1 MTTTPALAPYPYFT
15 DATGTALDGGKIYI
29 GTAGLDPRTNAIA
42 VYQDVAN
49 TITWAQPLRT
59 VSGYAAY
66 QGAPSNFYP
75 SSGSYSILVTTS
87 TGTVIFR
94 NLNVAVIDY
103 AATGGAALIGA
114 NDASSGAK
122 YTTVQGFITYL
133 LSSAGSAIVS
143 HISNLSGGTA
153 RTVKDKLWDVVTPE
167 DFGATSLEGGLS
179 NGAGNAAKF
188 VTALAS
194 NRIVDG
200 GGRTYALDG
209 PIAPT
214 AMVGI
219 RNCGFKWGNTTIM
232 ATQNFLLSIIDKSN
246 LVLENLTF
254 DLGTVENCGSAN
266 DSTRGGLKI
275 STTSEGVTYND
286 YLTVRNIRV
295 FGYGNGT
302 GVYIRSWRYST
313 FDGIKVYNRQV
324 AASPD
329 PSNDCQN
336 GVDISIGK
344 SGTISNIVSR
354 DQTTRLAGTLTKRYS
369 RGVLH
374 FELQDCALTNYAIE
388 NVDQGLDLSGA
399 ITATLTK
406 GNMGLSLSSMSATGC
421 YTYGFKFANCSH
433 DIAASGLVAREFG
446 FVGFVFAG
454 PNSTPVDATKNTQ
467 RIILT
472 GCHAFDPT
480 GTFTTNC
487 YGFRMMESTAS
498 VGYPRGIRMVGCTS
512 TDVSGGGHLY
522 ISFQNDVAYD
532 GSGHM
537 NEIMDCRSFGHTN
550 AASNGFTYTV
560 AQLPASVPVNTRVMV
575 SDCNTTT
582 FNAVAVGGGSSNVSV
597 RYNTS
602 TNDWR
607 IG

>member
-15 DATGTALDGGKIYI
+15 DASGTALDGGKIYI
-29 GTAGLDPRTNAIA
+29 GTAGLDPRTNAIT

-87 TGTVIFR
+87 SGTVIFR

-133 LSSAGSAIVS
+133 LSSAGSAIVGF
-143 HISNLSGGTA
+143 IQNLTNAVS
-153 RTVKDKLWDVVTPE
+153 RTLQSKLRDTVSPE
-167 DFGATSLEGGLS
+167 DFGAVGDGVADDTT
-179 NGAGNAAKF
+179 AVVNAIN
-188 VTALAS
+188 S
-194 NRIVDG
+194 GRIVDG
-200 GGRTYALDG
+200 NGKTYALG
-209 PIAPT
+209 TPVVPGGN
-214 AMVGI
+214 VKGI
-219 RNCGFKWGNTTIM
+219 RNCAFKWTNTTVMAQQQFMLAIM
-232 ATQNFLLSIIDKSN
+232 DKSN
-246 LVLENLTF
+246 LLIENLTF

-344 SGTISNIVSR
+344 SGTISNIISR
-354 DQTTRLAGTLTKRYS
+354 DQTTRLAGTLTKRFS

-433 DIAASGLVAREFG
+433 DIAASGLVAREYG
-446 FVGFVFAG
+446 FVGFVFSG

-607 IG
+607 VG